1 MSILGRASTH
11 WRTSTLWRLAFWYA
25 AWMSAVAVLVGVA
38 LWSLYDGAY
47 AGAFLYGSGVGVVSF
62 LSIAA
67 TVSMLTGRS
76 NVMRLLGMGFF
87 AARYG
92 FAAAALGIPAY
103 MGLWPVGPMLVGL
116 VAVYLAENVVL
127 LPRVVVMSSR
137 RAKRNSRRQ

>member
-1 MSILGRASTH
+1 MSAP
-11 WRTSTLWRLAFWYA
+11 WRRGTLWPLAFWYA
-25 AWMSAVAVLVGVA
+25 SWMSAVAVLTGVA
-38 LWSLYDGAY
+38 LWSLYDEAY
-47 AGAFLYGSGVGVVSF
+47 AVAFLYGSGVGVISF

-76 NVMRLLGMGFF
+76 NVLRLLGMVFF

-127 LPRVVVMSSR
+127 LPRVVVMSRR
-137 RAKRNSRRQ
+137 RAKRNSGH

>member
-1 MSILGRASTH
+1 
-11 WRTSTLWRLAFWYA
+11 
-25 AWMSAVAVLVGVA
+25 
-38 LWSLYDGAY
+38 
-47 AGAFLYGSGVGVVSF
+47 
-62 LSIAA
+62 
-67 TVSMLTGRS
+67 MLTGRS
-76 NVMRLLGMGFF
+76 NVMRLLGMAFF

-103 MGLWPVGPMLVGL
+103 MGLWPVGPMLIGL

>member
-1 MSILGRASTH
+1 M
-11 WRTSTLWRLAFWYA
+11 STLWRLAFWYA
-25 AWMSAVAVLVGVA
+25 AWISAVAALAGVVI
-38 LWSLYDGAY
+38 WSLYSGAY

-62 LSIAA
+62 VSIAA

-76 NVMRLLGMGFF
+76 NVLRVLGMAFF

-92 FAAAALGIPAY
+92 LAAVALGIPAY
-103 MGLWPVGPMLVGL
+103 IGLWPVGPMLVGL

-137 RAKRNSRRQ
+137 RAKRNSGR

>member
-1 MSILGRASTH
+1 MNVLLRVGTH
-11 WRTSTLWRLAFWYA
+11 WRTSTLWQLAFWYA

-47 AGAFLYGSGVGVVSF
+47 AGAFLYGSGVGVISF

-76 NVMRLLGMGFF
+76 NVLRLLGMAFF

>member
-1 MSILGRASTH
+1 MNALWRVGTH
-11 WRTSTLWRLAFWYA
+11 WRTSTLWQLAFWYA
-25 AWMSAVAVLVGVA
+25 AWMSAVAALAAVA

-47 AGAFLYGSGVGVVSF
+47 AGAFLYGSGVGVISF

-76 NVMRLLGMGFF
+76 NVLRLLGMVFF

-127 LPRVVVMSSR
+127 LPRVVVMSRR